1 MLSQSSGVSANADC
15 LTVFQDLKLR
25 KKYKYIIFILNKE
38 KTEIIVEKTSTSTD
52 YDDFIADLPENEC
65 RWGVYDLEFQKED
78 GGQRNKIIFYQ
89 WYVVFNL
96 KTKGYFL
103 LAHRSH
109 QVCLFFQIV
118 CALFFSLFLF
128 SNVCCDNDA
137 SRLFVIAG

>member
-1 MLSQSSGVSANADC
+1 MLSQSSGVSANAEC

-89 WYVVFNL
+89 WYVVFNPI
-96 KTKGYFL
+96 KRL
-103 LAHRSH
+103 LSARAP
-109 QVCLFFQIV
+109 L
-118 CALFFSLFLF
+118 APSLFVF
-128 SNVCCDNDA
+128 SNRVRA
-137 SRLFVIAG
+137 FFFFVLVLQCLLR

>member
-1 MLSQSSGVSANADC
+1 C

-89 WYVVFNL
+89 WSPDTAKIKDKMVTASSRDALRRSLVGIAIEIQGTDYSEV
-96 KTKGYFL
+96 
-103 LAHRSH
+103 AHET
-109 QVCLFFQIV
+109 
-118 CALFFSLFLF
+118 
-128 SNVCCDNDA
+128 
-137 SRLFVIAG
+137 